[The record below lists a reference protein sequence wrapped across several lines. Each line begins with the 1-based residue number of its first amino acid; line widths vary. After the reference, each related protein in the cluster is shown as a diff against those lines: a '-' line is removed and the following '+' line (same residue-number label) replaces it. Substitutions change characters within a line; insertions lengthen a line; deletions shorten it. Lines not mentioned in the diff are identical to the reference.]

1 LSREQHIGWSLF
13 SFNLGLEIGQIFV
26 VLLLLMLTWV
36 FTRTTVISRKQWVMG
51 LSALILVLS
60 FQLALDRIGALWN

>member
-1 LSREQHIGWSLF
+1 
-13 SFNLGLEIGQIFV
+13 
-26 VLLLLMLTWV
+26 LLLLLLTWV

-51 LSALILVLS
+51 LSALIFVLS